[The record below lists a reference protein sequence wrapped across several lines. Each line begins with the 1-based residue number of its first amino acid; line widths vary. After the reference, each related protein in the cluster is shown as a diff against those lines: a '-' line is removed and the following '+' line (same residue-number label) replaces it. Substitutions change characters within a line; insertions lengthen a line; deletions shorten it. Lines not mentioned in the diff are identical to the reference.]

1 MSRVVVPPDAAEAQ
15 RRAADASLSAWVSAN
30 AGAGKTTVLT
40 SRVIRL
46 LLAGADPAR
55 ILCVT
60 FTKAAAANMQDRIF
74 SRLGA
79 WVALDDADLAKA
91 IQELEGKAPS
101 AERLA
106 RARRLFAEAVETPG
120 GLKIETIHAF
130 CQRVLQMF
138 PFEANVPAR
147 FGVLDD
153 TEAKAIRARALTAV
167 VMDGLDNPDS
177 TLGQATRRVCAL
189 VQPDALDTLLT
200 DAMRRRRALDDLG
213 APEMKFAA
221 SALHT
226 ALGVRPG
233 ETLADV
239 AADFLAGGFPSADW
253 RIMAGKLLKG
263 TPSRDQK
270 AAAALTAAA
279 DALDAGEP
287 YRAFEAFLPFL
298 FTKEHAPCKI
308 GKTWPGALIKA
319 EADRLGVDI
328 GEEQD
333 RVCGLLDR
341 CRALAA
347 IERTEAL
354 ICVAD
359 AVLQRI
365 EADKQRLGKLD
376 FDDQI
381 RKLDLL
387 LSRDAALWVLFKLDS
402 GLDHILVDE
411 AQDTSPAQWRIIRS
425 LTTEFFS
432 GEGARP
438 AGARTVFAVG
448 DEKQSIYSFQGAAPD
463 AFDAARRHFHAASRG
478 AGLPF
483 EAVELK
489 LSFRSV
495 QDVLAAVDRVFE
507 PGDHR
512 AGVTSGDLW
521 MPHQSARY
529 LAGTTTAPGHVE
541 LWPLIHAAP
550 EDEPDAWAPVDS
562 TPASA
567 PEARLARRIA
577 RQIKHWQASGA
588 CFEDDGRPIGPGDVL
603 IVVRRRSSIFEQ
615 VLKALKEA
623 GVPVAGADRLTL
635 KDHIAVEDLLAAG
648 RVALMPDDDLTL
660 AALLKSPLGGLDD
673 DDLITITERSAQ
685 ESLWTALQRS
695 APRAE
700 KLASAAQ
707 FVERLRAEA
716 ATHDPFRFYGRLLG
730 PHGGRRALL
739 SRLGQDAA
747 EAIDVFLVTL
757 RQWQE
762 ANTPSLLQFLEYMGA
777 QDTEVKRDLEEAH
790 GRVRVMTAHAA
801 KGLEARIVFL
811 ADTCGLP
818 PKTHQ
823 PKLHDL
829 TAPDGRRCFVW
840 SGSKADDTLRIAA
853 VRDATA
859 AATLAE
865 FRRLLYVAM
874 TRARDRLYVT
884 GAYNKQAPAPESW
897 AQMIT
902 STLAVEG
909 GSAMAE
915 PAFDGEGEVLV
926 WRTSPRGGPVPVQ
939 PASVGEAPP
948 LVMPAWLG
956 KAPPERQEALPP
968 IAPSQAAA
976 AAESD
981 APPAP
986 PSAVADARRRGI
998 IAHHLIE
1005 RAHAF
1010 APEDRRSSLE
1020 RLARARFPRIEP
1032 AMLQAVVSD
1041 VVTVVTDSRLAA
1053 LFEPPAVAEVDL
1065 VGEIT
1070 IPGHGRRPVMGR
1082 IDRLVILP
1090 DRIIVADFKTG
1101 RPPRDA
1107 SLPELPLR
1115 QMAVYSALLADLHPD
1130 RPVNALLVWT
1140 TGPHIVALD
1149 SARMRA
1155 SLAGLKPS

>member
-1 MSRVVVPPDAAEAQ
+1 MPPDAADAQ
-15 RRAADASLSAWVSAN
+15 RRAADANQSAWVSAN

-46 LLAGADPAR
+46 LLAGADPAK

-91 IQELEGKAPS
+91 ITELEGRVPS
-101 AERLA
+101 PERLA

-130 CQRVLQMF
+130 CQRVLQLF

-153 TEAKAIRARALTAV
+153 AEAKAIRERALTAV
-167 VMDGLDNPDS
+167 LTEGIEQPDS
-177 TLGQATRRVCAL
+177 ALGQAIRHICAL
-189 VQPDALDTLLT
+189 VQPDALVTLLME
-200 DAMRRRRALDDLG
+200 AMRRRRSMHDGA
-213 APEMKFAA
+213 APETKFAG
-221 SALHT
+221 SALHA
-226 ALGVRPG
+226 ALGIRPG
-233 ETLADV
+233 ETTADV
-239 AADFLAGGFPSADW
+239 AANFLAGGFPPGEW
-253 RIMAGKLLKG
+253 REMATRLAKG
-263 TPSRDQK
+263 SPSRDVA

-279 DALDAGEP
+279 DALQAGHPVE
-287 YRAFEAFLPFL
+287 AFEAFLPFL
-298 FTKEHAPCKI
+298 FTKEQKPCKI
-308 GKTWPGALIKA
+308 GTKWPGALIKA
-319 EADRLGVDI
+319 EANRHGVDI
-328 GEEQD
+328 DREQARIVD
-333 RVCGLLDR
+333 LLER
-341 CRALAA
+341 CRAIAA
-347 IERTEAL
+347 VERTEAL
-354 ICVAD
+354 TIVAD
-359 AVLQRI
+359 AVLQRV
-365 EADKQRLGKLD
+365 EAEKRRLGKLD

-381 RKLDLL
+381 RKLDEL
-387 LSRDAALWVLFKLDS
+387 LSRDAALWVLFKLDA

-411 AQDTSPAQWRIIRS
+411 AQDTSPVQWRIIRS
-425 LTTEFFS
+425 LTADFFS

-463 AFDAARRHFHAASRG
+463 AFDAARRHFHGASRG
-478 AGLPF
+478 AGVPF
-483 EAVELK
+483 EAIELK

-507 PGDHR
+507 LNQHR
-512 AGVTSGDLW
+512 AGVTSGDVW

-529 LAGTTTAPGHVE
+529 LEGTRTAPGHVE
-541 LWPLIHAAP
+541 LWPLIHADAQ
-550 EDEPDAWAPVDS
+550 DEPDAWAPVDS

-577 RQIKHWQASGA
+577 RQIQHWQATGA
-588 CFEDDGRPIGPGDVL
+588 RFEDDGRPIDPGDVL
-603 IVVRRRSSIFEQ
+603 IVVRRRGAIFEQ
-615 VLKALKEA
+615 VLKALKEE

-660 AALLKSPLGGLDD
+660 AAVLKSPLANLDD
-673 DDLITITERSAQ
+673 EDLITISDRGAQ
-685 ESLWTALQRS
+685 ESLWEALQRHAAAS
-695 APRAE
+695 S
-700 KLASAAQ
+700 KLQAA
-707 FVERLRAEA
+707 VDLVHRLRAEA
-716 ATHDPFRFYGRLLG
+716 VGCDPFRFYGRLLG
-730 PHGGRRALL
+730 PYGGRRALL
-739 SRLGQDAA
+739 ARLGQDAA

-757 RQWQE
+757 RQWQDSH
-762 ANTPSLLQFLEYMGA
+762 TPSLLHFLEFMGA
-777 QDTEVKRDLEEAH
+777 QDAEVKRDLEEAH

-818 PKTHQ
+818 PQTHQ

-840 SGSKADDTLRIAA
+840 SGSKAEDTSTITA
-853 VRDATA
+853 VREATK

-884 GAYNKQAPAPESW
+884 GAYNKQAPAPDSW
-897 AQMIT
+897 AHMIA
-902 STLAVEG
+902 STLSADGGPAV
-909 GSAMAE
+909 AE
-915 PAFDGEGEVLV
+915 PAFDGEGDVQV
-926 WRTSPRGGPVPVQ
+926 WRTSPRGGVVTPDAAPIAAA
-939 PASVGEAPP
+939 PAIAMPSWLGLPPPTREVAAPP
-948 LVMPAWLG
+948 L
-956 KAPPERQEALPP
+956 
-968 IAPSQAAA
+968 APSQASA
-976 AAESD
+976 AAERDTPVSR
-981 APPAP
+981 
-986 PSAVADARRRGI
+986 PSAMAEARRRGI

-1010 APEDRRSSLE
+1010 SPGNRLAALE

-1032 AMLQAVVSD
+1032 SLLQAVVAD
-1041 VVTVVTDSRLAA
+1041 VAAVVTDSRLAP

-1065 VGEIT
+1065 VGDIDV
-1070 IPGHGRRPVMGR
+1070 PGQGARSVMGR
-1082 IDRLVILP
+1082 VDRLVVLP
-1090 DRIIVADFKTG
+1090 DRVIVADFKTG

-1107 SLPELPLR
+1107 RVPDVWLR

-1130 RPVNALLVWT
+1130 KPVHAWLVWT
-1140 TGPHIVALD
+1140 SGPHIVSLD
-1149 SARMRA
+1149 PAVMLA
-1155 SLAGLKPS
+1155 SLSALKPA